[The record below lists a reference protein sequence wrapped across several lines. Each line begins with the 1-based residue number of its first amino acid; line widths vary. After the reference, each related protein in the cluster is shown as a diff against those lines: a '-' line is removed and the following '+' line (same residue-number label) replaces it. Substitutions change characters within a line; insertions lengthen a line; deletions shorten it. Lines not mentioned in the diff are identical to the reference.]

1 MGWGSIDPKPME
13 DFAIPNVKTQKA
25 GLKDM
30 YIVASPRACG
40 CDLDMVLRMFFSW
53 TIGQG

>member
-1 MGWGSIDPKPME
+1 MGFRRSSEG
-13 DFAIPNVKTQKA
+13 VKTQKA

-30 YIVASPRACG
+30 YIVASPQACG
-40 CDLDMVLRMFFSW
+40 CDLDMVLPKFFSW